1 MPSVSLVKKKFLG
14 KYAISAEEFSEEMVN
29 KTIILR
35 YINRL
40 LFELRLCRISCCY
53 SFSHYLWPW
62 ASFTIHCQVGAKSRN
77 VAYLKGKVPS
87 WVGVPTSV
95 AIPFGTFEKVLSDEI
110 NKVGNFFV
118 NIKYWQELVIVWWA
132 CLFFKIN
139 IYLQN
144 KKQMYSLI
152 FSTEVLFMF
161 LSNDIFCIPKVSFV
175 CKTQISF

>member
-132 CLFFKIN
+132 CLFFKITYTYK
-139 IYLQN
+139 IKN
-144 KKQMYSLI
+144 KCTVWYSQPKFFLCFYQTT
-152 FSTEVLFMF
+152 FSAFQRSL
-161 LSNDIFCIPKVSFV
+161 LYAKPR
-175 CKTQISF
+175 